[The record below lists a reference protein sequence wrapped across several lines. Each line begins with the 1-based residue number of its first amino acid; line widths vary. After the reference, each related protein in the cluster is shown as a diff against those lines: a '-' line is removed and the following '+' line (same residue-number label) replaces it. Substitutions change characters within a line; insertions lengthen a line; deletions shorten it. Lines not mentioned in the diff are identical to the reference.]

1 MVPELK
7 SLLDKAHISL
17 ILDGYDALFS
27 DFDPRPYPERAISDD
42 FLLEAKRAIR
52 EAEPG
57 TLEMRFLI
65 PKHLKNAH
73 EEEIIRERLH
83 HYFHKQSLQISKET
97 RGLVRNGALLALL
110 GFVLMFLS
118 SYISHQPAQTLFLEF
133 VRVVMEPAG
142 WFLVWYGCDQ
152 IFYDARSK
160 KPELEFS
167 RKMSRSEIHFDSY

>member
-7 SLLDKAHISL
+7 TLLDKAHISL

-42 FLLEAKRAIR
+42 FLVEAKRAIR

-73 EEEIIRERLH
+73 EEEIIRDRLH
-83 HYFHKQSLQISKET
+83 HYFHKQSLQITKET
-97 RGLVRNGALLALL
+97 RGLVRNGA
-110 GFVLMFLS
+110 F
-118 SYISHQPAQTLFLEF
+118 
-133 VRVVMEPAG
+133 
-142 WFLVWYGCDQ
+142 
-152 IFYDARSK
+152 
-160 KPELEFS
+160 FS
-167 RKMSRSEIHFDSY
+167 RLRLCCLSLCAWLWSRPGGSWCGMVAIRYSMTPNPKNRNWSSAEKCPGPRFILILINHLCR